1 MRTQVA
7 RIHQVLSGHSE
18 RALVH
23 AVDADGLEYKLEVPA
38 DAARGLSS
46 GHVLWIA
53 WTAHAMPP
61 ALEPA
66 LPAPTP
72 ADAAQADAA
81 RAEAEQ
87 TASSSGTQTPDE
99 QFITLMGARS
109 ARPSSETSAKAPST
123 ESGRSTQDLAE
134 LLGVRLSEPRRA

>member
-1 MRTQVA
+1 MRAQIA
-7 RIHQVLSGHSE
+7 RIHQILSGHSE

-46 GHVLWIA
+46 GHVLWFA
-53 WTAHAMPP
+53 WTAHAMPAP
-61 ALEPA
+61 LPEPA
-66 LPAPTP
+66 LPAPTQ

-87 TASSSGTQTPDE
+87 TASSSGSQSPDE
-99 QFITLMGARS
+99 QFITLMGLRPAAVASS
-109 ARPSSETSAKAPST
+109 AAKT
-123 ESGRSTQDLAE
+123 GSTQDLAE
-134 LLGVRLSEPRRA
+134 LLGIRLSGAPRRG